1 MILRVYR
8 NLRRAVWSLQDPK
21 TGLLVGYR
29 ADLVLLDVRFEVS
42 EATRQRVIRQHR
54 RTVHAYA
61 RGLVSDLPVREG
73 GERLHYD
80 PFAAGHF
87 IANGVPIWTAV
98 RVDFRTDG
106 AYVGADT

>member
-1 MILRVYR
+1 M
-8 NLRRAVWSLQDPK
+8 
-21 TGLLVGYR
+21 
-29 ADLVLLDVRFEVS
+29 LLDVRFEVS
-42 EATRQRVIRQHR
+42 ETTRQRVIRQHR

-73 GERLHYD
+73 GKRVHYN

-87 IANGVPIWTAV
+87 IANGMPLWTAA

-106 AYVGADT
+106 AYVDAST